1 MTEEQANK
9 IIKQNDA
16 IIELLK
22 FISRETALDMG
33 LLGGGLMALQSIN
46 NTLGGLEQ
54 S

>member
-1 MTEEQANK
+1 
-9 IIKQNDA
+9 
-16 IIELLK
+16 
-22 FISRETALDMG
+22 MG